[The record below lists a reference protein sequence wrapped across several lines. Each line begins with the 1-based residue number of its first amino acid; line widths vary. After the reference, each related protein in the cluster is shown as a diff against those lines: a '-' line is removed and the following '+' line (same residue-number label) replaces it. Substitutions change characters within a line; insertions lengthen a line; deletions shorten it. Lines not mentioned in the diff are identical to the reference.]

1 MESLK
6 SILREELNKY
16 QTNVITESQL
26 TNQDQQVLNSILS
39 SNNGLNEAIDFN
51 SVIQKVSKYAKQGL
65 LTAGVLTALMSSN
78 AFSQQQK
85 QQIQATIQTAQTKD
99 IDTTQTP
106 ASNVPNFTKTNDPN
120 VYMGKFGVPITR
132 QQYQQA
138 IQDPTNGAKF
148 QTFEKY
154 ADWVGGWA
162 RPKKPLPQEKNG
174 LNGKPTTD
182 LSDKGK
188 GISNTYYTSRDQQSS
203 KAIPS
208 QSPSQNF
215 NR

>member
-1 MESLK
+1 MLSIK

-16 QTNVITESQL
+16 KDNLITESQL
-26 TNQDQQVLNSILS
+26 TSQDQQVLNSILS
-39 SNNGLNEAIDFN
+39 NNNGLNEAIDFN

-85 QQIQATIQTAQTKD
+85 QQIQATIQTSQTKD
-99 IDTTQTP
+99 IDATQDAPSNTP
-106 ASNVPNFTKTNDPN
+106 NYSKTNDPN

-132 QQYQQA
+132 QEYEA
-138 IQDPTNGAKF
+138 SLREPNNDIKF
-148 QTFEKY
+148 NTFEKY
-154 ADWVGGWA
+154 ANWIGGWA
-162 RPKKPLPQEKNG
+162 RPEKPRPQGKNG
-174 LNGKPTTD
+174 VQNKPTTD

-208 QSPSQNF
+208 QSPGANYY
-215 NR
+215 R